1 MTVQPRERRI
11 IHMDMDA
18 FYAAVETLDRP
29 EIKGRP
35 VIVGGSSRR
44 GVVSSA
50 SYEARAYGIHSA
62 QPIATAKRLCPD
74 GVFLPVRMR
83 RYQEVSSRIMEIFG
97 RFTPLVEPVSIDE
110 AFLDVTGSERLFG
123 SVVEIA
129 GALKKLVLEETGLT
143 VSAGV
148 APNKFLAKIASDMDK
163 PDGLTVVEPGMVAA
177 FLDPLPIDRLWGVGE
192 VTRRTLTG
200 TLGVRRIGD
209 LKRLPRGLLERR
221 FGKLGLRLYDLARG
235 RDEREVVPGH
245 EVKSIGHERTYP
257 EDILDPDRA
266 RREILYLADLV
277 ARRLRRKGFSG
288 KTVTLKVKYADFT
301 LRTRSSTLALGTDD
315 AREIYAVC
323 LALLPRT
330 EVGRRPL
337 RLLGVSVSNLERET
351 ARQLVLFQ
359 DERRLKKRRL
369 NLATDR
375 VQEKFGD
382 RVIGPGSLL
391 EKGE

>member
-192 VTRRTLTG
+192 ATRRTLTG

-315 AREIYAVC
+315 AREIYAAC

-337 RLLGVSVSNLERET
+337 RLLGVSVSNLEREMD
-351 ARQLVLFQ
+351 RQLALFQ

-391 EKGE
+391 EKDE

>member
-192 VTRRTLTG
+192 ATRRTLTG

-315 AREIYAVC
+315 AREIYAAC

-337 RLLGVSVSNLERET
+337 RLLGVSVSNLEREMD
-351 ARQLVLFQ
+351 RQLALFQ

-391 EKGE
+391 ERDE

>member
-192 VTRRTLTG
+192 ATRRTLTG

-257 EDILDPDRA
+257 EDILDRDRA

-315 AREIYAVC
+315 AREIYAAC

-337 RLLGVSVSNLERET
+337 RLLGVSVSNLEREMD
-351 ARQLVLFQ
+351 RQLALFQ

-391 EKGE
+391 ERDE